1 LALDGLDGEI
11 LTQLKT
17 IGLEQS
23 EVEELREIY
32 NYLLA
37 LLKADDQ
44 LIGDS
49 DYIAD

>member
-1 LALDGLDGEI
+1 MALEGLDGEI

-17 IGLEQS
+17 IGLDQS
-23 EVEELREIY
+23 EAEELREIY
-32 NYLLA
+32 NYLLV